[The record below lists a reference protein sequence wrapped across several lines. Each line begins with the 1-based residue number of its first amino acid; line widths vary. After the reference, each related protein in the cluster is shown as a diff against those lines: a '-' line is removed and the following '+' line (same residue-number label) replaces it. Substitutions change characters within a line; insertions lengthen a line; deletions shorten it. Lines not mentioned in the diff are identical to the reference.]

1 MLVVATTRQTTSGIN
16 NTLLSSFLSLC
27 FFQFI
32 ATVIKKIIYL
42 NMGRIGGK
50 NIFIHTK
57 TTVTIKKIA
66 K

>member
-32 ATVIKKIIYL
+32 ATVIKKNNLPEY
-42 NMGRIGGK
+42 GEIGGK